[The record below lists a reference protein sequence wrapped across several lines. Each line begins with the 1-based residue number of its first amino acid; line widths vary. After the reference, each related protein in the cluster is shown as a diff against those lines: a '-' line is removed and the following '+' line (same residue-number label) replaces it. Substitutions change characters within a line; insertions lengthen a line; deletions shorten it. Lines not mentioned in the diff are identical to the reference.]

1 MYKYSRRRLVR
12 PGPQPDFGA
21 RSPDAETLLRRSFL
35 LLLVVIGFAVL
46 NYFAPLQPL
55 SVLFDLC
62 LVAFVAGLLSLIYPL
77 RFLDIRS
84 RKFASLIVLIALV
97 LAICTLLWPAPL
109 ITSTSGQSLLNEY
122 MPIYEVNE
130 FHTELVHASPQHV
143 YNAMKETTFSEV
155 KAFSTL
161 MQLRRAAAGK
171 FTRVGN
177 NDVPIFTL
185 LSRPGSGF
193 IQLAEDPGHEIVLG
207 TAGRF
212 WSLGAARSVQTRE
225 DFLAFNEPGSAKSV
239 FNIRI
244 EDMGKGWT
252 RVTTETRALG
262 NDPSARRKMAAYWR
276 VIYPGSATIRRMW
289 LRAIKTRAEKG

>member
-1 MYKYSRRRLVR
+1 MQK
-12 PGPQPDFGA
+12 PM
-21 RSPDAETLLRRSFL
+21 LRWSLL
-35 LLLVVIGFAVL
+35 LLLVLIGFAVL

-62 LVAFVAGLLSLIYPL
+62 LVALLAGLLSLIYPL

-84 RKFASLIVLIALV
+84 RKIASLVVLVALV
-97 LAICTLLWPAPL
+97 AGVCTLLWPAPL
-109 ITSTSGQSLLNEY
+109 ITPTSGQSLLNDY

-130 FHTELVHASPQHV
+130 FHSELVHASPQHV
-143 YNAMKETTFSEV
+143 YSAMKETTFAEV
-155 KAFSTL
+155 KVFSVL
-161 MQLRRAAAGK
+161 MQIRRAAAGK
-171 FTRVGN
+171 FTRVRGA
-177 NDVPIFTL
+177 DIPIFTL

-193 IQLAEDPGHEIVLG
+193 VQIAEDPEHEIVLG

-212 WSLGAARSVQTRE
+212 WSTGAARSVQTRN

-239 FNIRI
+239 FNIKLK
-244 EDMGKGWT
+244 DVGNGWT

-289 LRAIKTRAEKG
+289 LRAIKTRAEKS